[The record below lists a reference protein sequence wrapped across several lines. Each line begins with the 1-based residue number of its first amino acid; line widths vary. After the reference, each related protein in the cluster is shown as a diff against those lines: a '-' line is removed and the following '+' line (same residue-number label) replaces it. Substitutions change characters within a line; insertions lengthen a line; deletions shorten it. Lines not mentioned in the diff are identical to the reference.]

1 MEKEAE
7 PADRADIARRQ
18 RSAVT
23 IDKNPMKPIFPTA
36 LILFATAAAGLC
48 GETVV
53 DYRSLNR
60 DVKILGQL
68 GVPLGQIVE
77 IYAAIVAG
85 RTLHNK
91 EDEGSYLLKV
101 SKVGP
106 KLLPDQPVCC
116 FMTHSWADVKIASDE
131 FSLYKMKTGR
141 KTGSL
146 TSSEVEKLEMGYVGR
161 TYRLLVY
168 EEGRFSGMPAGLPE
182 DYPVWQD
189 RGFGFDS
196 YLVVLRIIEPAQQ
209 SGQTLAPAPTAV
221 TPPAPQEAR
230 QP

>member
-1 MEKEAE
+1 
-7 PADRADIARRQ
+7 
-18 RSAVT
+18 
-23 IDKNPMKPIFPTA
+23 MKPIFRTA
-36 LILFATAAAGLC
+36 LILFATAAAGLD

-68 GVPLGQIVE
+68 GVPLGKIVE
-77 IYAAIVAG
+77 IDATIVAG
-85 RTLHNK
+85 RSLHNK
-91 EDEGSYLLKV
+91 GDAGSYLLKV

-106 KLLPDQPVCC
+106 KRRPDQPVCR
-116 FMTHSWADVKIASDE
+116 FMTHSWTDVKIVSDE
-131 FSLYKMKTGR
+131 FSLYEMKTGR

-146 TSSEVEKLEMGYVGR
+146 SSSEVEKLEVGYVGR

-168 EEGRFSGMPAGLPE
+168 EEGGFSGIPADLPE

-189 RGFGFDS
+189 QGFGFETC
-196 YLVVLRIIEPAQQ
+196 LVVLRIIEPAQQ
-209 SGQTLAPAPTAV
+209 PDQAPAPTPTPV